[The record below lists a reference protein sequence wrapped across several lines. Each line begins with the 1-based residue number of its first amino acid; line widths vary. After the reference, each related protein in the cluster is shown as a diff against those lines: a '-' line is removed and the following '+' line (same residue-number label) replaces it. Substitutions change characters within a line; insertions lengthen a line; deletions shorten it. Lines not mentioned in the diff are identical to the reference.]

1 MIIIGVMGFLY
12 VNNGMGNMGM
22 LVIFV
27 GCVEELMSFMMI
39 VLVMLGNQGFMM
51 VKIMMNMM
59 FKFMMLMMLNY
70 FMFQCMMMFFVVFVM
85 EKLEIKIDVGI
96 GCFFLIFNE

>member
-1 MIIIGVMGFLY
+1 MLLFYLLFKWIFIIFRIGFEFYFIVEINEFILMIIIGVNGFLY

-39 VLVMLGNQGFMM
+39 VLVMLGN
-51 VKIMMNMM
+51 
-59 FKFMMLMMLNY
+59 
-70 FMFQCMMMFFVVFVM
+70 
-85 EKLEIKIDVGI
+85 
-96 GCFFLIFNE
+96 